1 MKGHVR
7 KRGSKWCFVLDL
19 GKDETTGKRQQKW
32 FSGFAT
38 KKEAEKAMAEK
49 ITEINQGTY
58 IEPSKEMFSSFLTS
72 WLDNKRM
79 SVRSSTY
86 RNYEWLVNIHIL
98 PHLGK
103 YELSK
108 LNPMHIEA
116 FYRMLKRDDS
126 PLSDEVI
133 TKIHTII
140 NAVLTRAHERGFV
153 AKNVAKLVDK
163 PRFSKKKMEVWSEKE
178 VLQFLDVAREDR
190 LYIAFFLAI
199 TTGMR
204 RGEILGLRWKDI
216 DFENG
221 EISVQQTLSNKG
233 DELQEPKTKSA
244 QRSIALPEQT
254 VAELKKHKR
263 RIAQEKL
270 MARSVYQDND
280 LVVCTSVGTKVL
292 PRNLIRTYYR
302 LLKKAD
308 VPKIRFHDLRHSH
321 ATLLL
326 KKGVHPKIAQERLG
340 HANIR
345 ITLDTYSHVL
355 PNMQSEAAKQFGDSL
370 FNKDED
376 KENGKKAL

>member
-32 FSGFAT
+32 FSGFTT

-49 ITEINQGTY
+49 ITEVNQGTF

-72 WLDNKRM
+72 WLENKKM
-79 SVRSSTY
+79 SVRSSTF
-86 RNYEWLVNIHIL
+86 RNYEWLVNKHIL

-116 FYRMLKRDDS
+116 FYRKLKKDES
-126 PLSDEVI
+126 ALSDEVI
-133 TKIHTII
+133 SKIHTII

-163 PRFSKKKMEVWSEKE
+163 PRFSKKKMEVWNEKE

-221 EISVQQTLSNKG
+221 EISIQQTLSNTG

-270 MARSVYQDND
+270 LARSVYQDND

-370 FNKDED
+370 FNKDD
-376 KENGKKAL
+376 DNKNGKSAL